1 MDNITITE
9 PAGKRARN
17 ASVNLT
23 ERMCE
28 KRVTKRVKIYD
39 RKCRVDRLSRHC
51 VHRRIQCLQHGA
63 ALSNQL
69 LRLQQSATAT
79 ARLTG

>member
-51 VHRRIQCLQHGA
+51 VHRRILADRQGEA
-63 ALSNQL
+63 IDPKATSNKHAGFN
-69 LRLQQSATAT
+69 RST
-79 ARLTG
+79 

>member
-17 ASVNLT
+17 GSVNLT

-39 RKCRVDRLSRHC
+39 RKCRVDRLSP
-51 VHRRIQCLQHGA
+51 
-63 ALSNQL
+63 ALRPPPHPMPSARCSL
-69 LRLQQSATAT
+69 EQSATAT

>member
-1 MDNITITE
+1 MDTITTTE
-9 PAGKRARN
+9 PARKRPRN
-17 ASVNLT
+17 GSVILT
-23 ERMCE
+23 DRMCE

-39 RKCRVDRLSRHC
+39 RKCRVDRLSQHC

>member
-17 ASVNLT
+17 GSVNLT

-39 RKCRVDRLSRHC
+39 RKCRVDRLSP
-51 VHRRIQCLQHGA
+51 GTASTA
-63 ALSNQL
+63 ASNAFSTVQP
-69 LRLQQSATAT
+69 
-79 ARLTG
+79 